1 MLTNDEIKS
10 LFELGYDEFVEKTIL
25 ELTTILSDMDLLN
38 DFLYFLDKIE
48 SSPEVKNDIKT
59 ALLNI
64 RDKKINTILD
74 EK

>member
-10 LFELGYDEFVEKTIL
+10 LFELGYEDFVEKTVL
-25 ELTTILSDMDLLN
+25 ELTSILSDMDLLN
-38 DFLYFLDKIE
+38 EFLYFLEKIE
-48 SSPEVKNDIKT
+48 SNPEVKNDIKK